1 MNNDFQEVFVLLKQ
15 WNSWIDQI
23 RIIDVNSEWR

>member
-15 WNSWIDQI
+15 WNSWIGQI